1 MQAPTII
8 GLTGPAGCGKD
19 TVRVILAEHGYYG
32 MAMADPIRE
41 MLKPLLLACG
51 VDLIWMTAR
60 HLKEKPMPV
69 LGVSYRHLAQTL
81 GTEWGRALAPD
92 LWLRVAEASMLEVSV
107 STFGPPCFVVSDV
120 RFPNEAAWI
129 RDMGGQVWRIDR
141 PGVEPVREH
150 ASEALATTIEPD
162 LTLMNN
168 GSIDDLYITVAAAL
182 ASQSTPDETDHAS
195 TLPES

>member
-1 MQAPTII
+1 MQTPILI
-8 GLTGPAGCGKD
+8 GLTGPAGSGKD
-19 TVRVILAEHGYYG
+19 TVREILAKHGYYG
-32 MAMADPIRE
+32 MALADPIRE

-51 VDLIWMTAR
+51 VGLNWMTDRA
-60 HLKEKPMPV
+60 LKEKPMPV

-107 STFGPPCFVVSDV
+107 STFGPPCFVVSDL

-129 RDMGGQVWRIDR
+129 RGHGGQVWRIDR

-150 ASEALATTIEPD
+150 TSETLMTTIEPD

-168 GSIDDLYITVAAAL
+168 GSIDELHSTVAAAL
-182 ASQSTPDETDHAS
+182 ASQRTTDQA
-195 TLPES
+195 